1 MNGTY
6 AHGDASWLA
15 AAAVSKGQP
24 VKFTGSTDANGLP
37 TVTPCDA
44 PTDTPIGVAL
54 TDCAANEKVA
64 VGILGNFGGTILVL
78 SGGAVAVGA
87 NVSPTGTSVDSGI
100 VIGTALDAASG
111 SGVLINVA
119 HRAPITL
126 S

>member
-6 AHGDASWLA
+6 AHGDASWLS
-15 AAAVSKGQP
+15 AAAVSQGQP

-44 PTDTPIGVAL
+44 TTDMPIGVAL

-64 VGILGNFGGTILVL
+64 VAILGNFGGTVLVL

-100 VIGTALDAASG
+100 VIGTALAAASA
-111 SGVLINVA
+111 SGELINVA

>member
-44 PTDTPIGVAL
+44 TTDTPIGVAL
-54 TDCAANEKVA
+54 TASAANEKVA

-87 NVSPTGTSVDSGI
+87 NVSPIGTSVDSGI
-100 VIGTALDAASG
+100 VIGTALDAASAAG
-111 SGVLINVA
+111 ELINVA

>member
-44 PTDTPIGVAL
+44 TTDTPIGVAL
-54 TDCAANEKVA
+54 TD
-64 VGILGNFGGTILVL
+64 
-78 SGGAVAVGA
+78 
-87 NVSPTGTSVDSGI
+87 
-100 VIGTALDAASG
+100 
-111 SGVLINVA
+111 
-119 HRAPITL
+119 
-126 S
+126 

>member
-44 PTDTPIGVAL
+44 TTDTPIGVAL

-87 NVSPTGTSVDSGI
+87 NVSPTGTSVDSGLS
-100 VIGTALDAASG
+100 IGVALNAASA
-111 SGVLINVA
+111 SGDLIELA
-119 HRAPITL
+119 HRLPI
-126 S
+126 SIG

>member
-1 MNGTY
+1 M
-6 AHGDASWLA
+6 
-15 AAAVSKGQP
+15 
-24 VKFTGSTDANGLP
+24 
-37 TVTPCDA
+37 
-44 PTDTPIGVAL
+44 
-54 TDCAANEKVA
+54 A

-111 SGVLINVA
+111 SGELINVA

>member
-44 PTDTPIGVAL
+44 TTDTPIGVAL

-64 VGILGNFGGTILVL
+64 VAILGNFGGTVLVL

-87 NVSPTGTSVDSGI
+87 NVSPIGTSVDSGI
-100 VIGTALDAASG
+100 VIGTALDAASAAG
-111 SGVLINVA
+111 ELINVA

>member
-6 AHGDASWLA
+6 PYGVISWQT

-24 VKFTGSTDANGLP
+24 VKLTGSTDTNGLP
-37 TVTPCDA
+37 TVTPCTGA
-44 PTDTPIGVAL
+44 ADTPIGVAL
-54 TDCAANEKVA
+54 TEAAAGEKVA
-64 VGILGNFGGTILVL
+64 IGILGNFGGTILVL
-78 SGGAVAVGA
+78 SGGAVTVGA
-87 NVSPTGTSVDSGI
+87 NVSPIGTAVDSGV

-111 SGVLINVA
+111 AGELINVA